1 MNCLPCLQP
10 ASNVSSPK
18 PPRREFVDSRQAVLP
33 KPKRDEDD
41 RDAIKKALQQP
52 LAPGRRRES
61 NGSVSSADGFSRQAS
76 PFSRQASP
84 FSRQSSPCGRQTSPM
99 SAGSADGAGE
109 QKPGR
114 LDCLGRICFGEK
126 KKDEPEK
133 EGMRRWYRVHPISD
147 ELYYVRPD
155 AGLAGRT
162 PGHPDAG
169 GLTRGSPKAQSEL
182 DLRAAAGDGEDP
194 VMSNL
199 KKCKNSRISVPD
211 NLDRMLALPEPSLN
225 DTFTN
230 WCKICYSK
238 QADVVVLPCRHG
250 SMCES
255 CLRISLLSRPAHR
268 GGRQCPFCRK
278 KIEEVIKLY
287 RDAAIN
293 MYGYAINIGLFLK

>member
-1 MNCLPCLQP
+1 M
-10 ASNVSSPK
+10 SHKSD
-18 PPRREFVDSRQAVLP
+18 DSVNS
-33 KPKRDEDD
+33 KDKS
-41 RDAIKKALQQP
+41 KAT
-52 LAPGRRRES
+52 ARF
-61 NGSVSSADGFSRQAS
+61 A
-76 PFSRQASP
+76 
-84 FSRQSSPCGRQTSPM
+84 
-99 SAGSADGAGE
+99 
-109 QKPGR
+109 
-114 LDCLGRICFGEK
+114 CLGRICSGLK

-133 EGMRRWYRVHPISD
+133 ESMRRWYRVHPISD

-169 GLTRGSPKAQSEL
+169 GLKRSGTKAQSEL
-182 DLRAAAGDGEDP
+182 DLRAAEGGGADP
-194 VMSNL
+194 VMSTL
-199 KKCKNSRISVPD
+199 KRESKLRMSVPE
-211 NLDRMLALPEPSLN
+211 NLDRMLELPEPSFN

-230 WCKICYSK
+230 WCKLCYSK

-255 CLRISLLSRPAHR
+255 CLRMSLLSRPAHR